1 MGLISW
7 FKEKFGEKP
16 KKESFKA
23 SSIEPVSVLIP
34 QTKIV
39 QYSFIN
45 PRYPREWLFTI
56 EKAVFGNQD
65 LSMVFELYIDLA
77 NSGHQVQVV
86 GKQAEEAKTEID
98 NLAVRLNTD
107 SLVNQLFAQLALY
120 GAVSIEVIVKEDLS
134 EVQKVVR
141 VPAHTIYFK
150 YNEEIRDFEPYQ
162 WIPPED
168 PIKLNPNTYLYIPL
182 ITLDGSPYAIP
193 PFLAS
198 LSPLEVQEEFKVE
211 LKNLAKKIGLLGFFD
226 IEIPKLEPKP
236 TEIETEYFKRLEE
249 HLNKVAEQVAENIQK
264 GIFLH
269 YEGTKAEFKEIGGK
283 ISDVDKILAH
293 INRWLVTGAKAQPS
307 LVGISEGITETW
319 AVVSYEQFAR
329 QLQNY
334 QRIVKRALEYIYK
347 LHCALKGFDIEDIN
361 IIFNSVPK
369 LKPEADIEVFTK
381 KVDAITKL
389 FETGIITIDEAREM
403 LGLNPI
409 GGEKGARD
417 EKVFSKVWDSSSDSF
432 AVSFNS
438 RKRNSKDISLQDND
452 VCSGSVFGRTY
463 LGSVF

>member
-45 PRYPREWLFTI
+45 PRYPREWLLTI

-65 LSMVFELYIDLA
+65 LSMVFELFIDLA
-77 NSGHQVQVV
+77 NSGHRVQVI

-98 NLAVRLNTD
+98 NLAARLNTD

-120 GAVSIEVIVKEDLS
+120 GAISIEVIVEEDLS
-134 EVQKVVR
+134 GVQKVVR

-150 YNEEIRDFEPYQ
+150 YNEATRDFEPYQ

-211 LKNLAKKIGLLGFFD
+211 LRNLAKKIGLLGFFD

-236 TEIETEYFKRLEE
+236 TETETEYFKRLEE
-249 HLNKVAEQVAENIQK
+249 HLNKVAEQIAENIQK

-283 ISDVDKILAH
+283 ASDVDKILAH
-293 INRWLVTGAKAQPS
+293 INRWLITGAKAQPS
-307 LVGISEGITETW
+307 LLGISEGITETW

-361 IIFNSVPK
+361 IIFNPVPK
-369 LKPEADIEVFTK
+369 LKPEADIEAFTK
-381 KVDAITKL
+381 KADAITKL
-389 FETGIITIDEAREM
+389 IETGVITIDEAREM

-409 GGEKGARD
+409 GGEKDARD
-417 EKVFSKVWDSSSDSF
+417 EKVFSKVWDSSFDSF
-432 AVSFNS
+432 AVSFDS
-438 RKRNSKDISLQDND
+438 RERSSKDISLQDND
-452 VCSGSVFGRTY
+452 VCGRGGFGRTY